1 MMSVLL
7 FTDPLTYIVVQIC
20 LLAIVLLTVFL
31 TNYSHSHKNYPSGE
45 EIRSTE
51 HNNHSLKQY
60 PV

>member
-31 TNYSHSHKNYPSGE
+31 TNSSHSHKKYPSTE
-45 EIRSTE
+45 ETNLTE
-51 HNNHSLKQY
+51 HNQHSVNHAT
-60 PV
+60 V